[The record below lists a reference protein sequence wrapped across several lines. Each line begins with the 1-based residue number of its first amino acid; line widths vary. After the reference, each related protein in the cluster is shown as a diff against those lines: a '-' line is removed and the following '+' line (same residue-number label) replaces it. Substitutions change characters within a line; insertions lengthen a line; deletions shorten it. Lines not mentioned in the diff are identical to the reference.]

1 LRGIGDVVRKAGG
14 ELLVSAATALLG
26 GKGPNGAQLT
36 EDVVKS
42 IMRAMFGG

>member
-14 ELLVSAATALLG
+14 ALLVSASTALLG
-26 GKGPNGAQLT
+26 GKGPNAAQLT